1 MNVITADSFTGLVAI
16 ALERMAFVITEPAE
30 ITPAEVLVD
39 VAACAAVEIAN
50 GDGGPARTILV
61 AASAGMVREVAAGMM
76 GVGAE
81 EIDVDEHA
89 LATVSELANI
99 LGGELIMLLT
109 GGDEQ
114 LSLGL
119 PRQVSDEAAGTL
131 VDKTGADGI
140 SVVLGG
146 DEGRLLVVVR
156 TN

>member
-1 MNVITADSFTGLVAI
+1 MNVITSDTFTGLVAI

-30 ITPAEVLVD
+30 VTAAEVLVD
-39 VAACAAVEIAN
+39 AAAGAAVDISN
-50 GDGGPARTILV
+50 GEAGPGRTILV
-61 AASAGMVREVAAGMM
+61 VATAGMVREVAAGMM
-76 GVGAE
+76 GVGAD

-119 PRQVSDEAAGTL
+119 PRQVSDEAAGAL
-131 VDKTGADGI
+131 VDRADAEGF
-140 SVVLGG
+140 SVVLGC

-156 TN
+156 TA